1 MAHDQLREL
10 FREKKQK
17 AKPANIDWA
26 AKRDAWIKAVTAL
39 YQTIE
44 KDFLKAAKDDV
55 EISQPDKIVSE
66 NFVGE
71 YHIHELVLRVGE
83 EQVVFSPK
91 GTNVVGAQGRIDV
104 RGDRGDATIVWQG
117 KDQWRIVV
125 SRVPAVRLV
134 PLTAH
139 SLAEALR
146 GIMRP

>member
-10 FREKKQK
+10 FLEKKQK

-26 AKRDAWIKAVTAL
+26 AKRDAWIKAVTTL
-39 YQTIE
+39 YLTIVN
-44 KDFLKAAKDDV
+44 DYLKAAKDDV

-71 YHIHELVLRVGE
+71 YHIRELVLRVGE

-104 RGDRGDATIVWQG
+104 RGERGDATIVWQG
-117 KDQWRIVV
+117 NDQWRIVV
-125 SRVPAVRLV
+125 SRVPRLRLV
-134 PLTAH
+134 PLTAQ